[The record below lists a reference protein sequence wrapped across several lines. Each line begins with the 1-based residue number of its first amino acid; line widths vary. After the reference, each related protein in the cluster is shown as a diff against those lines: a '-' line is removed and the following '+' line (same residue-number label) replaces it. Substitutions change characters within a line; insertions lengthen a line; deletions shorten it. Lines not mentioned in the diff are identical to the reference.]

1 VIQGQRRKILGV
13 LLGAS
18 MVSVASTD
26 FYVPSLPDLPA
37 WFGTSESVVKL
48 TISLNILAFGLAQF
62 VYGPLADRFGRRPVL
77 LWAMC
82 LFALASLAC
91 AHAQTVEALLVA
103 RIVQGV
109 LAAAEAVVVLA
120 VIRDIFDPEE
130 RVKALALFG
139 MVIAVAPALAPIAG
153 GYLHVWFGWQS
164 TFLAMSVLA
173 ATVAMLIFRFLPES
187 GVLDR
192 RALQPRRIVAGY
204 GVLLRSRVFMA
215 YAIMSG
221 LCMGVVFA
229 FVTAAPFL
237 LVDVFG
243 VQIERYAYFQAAQ
256 VLAFFLGSWAASRLV
271 SVVGEQRLLQG
282 SLVCAAVGA
291 ASSVGLAF
299 SAWLGPLT
307 LTLVVAMIFFA
318 AGPIYAVAP
327 ARAMSVFDHGGGMAA
342 AVLAAMEMLMAS
354 LGSVLVVVLGRG
366 SALPLA
372 ATLVTLVT
380 LQWLLYLAL
389 RGERTR

>member
-1 VIQGQRRKILGV
+1 MRGARRQILGV

-62 VYGPLADRFGRRPVL
+62 IYGPLADRFGRRPVL
-77 LWAMC
+77 FWAMC

-91 AHAQTVEALLVA
+91 AGAQTIGALLAA
-103 RIVQGV
+103 RIAQGV

-164 TFLAMSVLA
+164 NFLAMSLLA
-173 ATVAMLIFRFLPES
+173 TTVALLIFRFLPES
-187 GVLDR
+187 GVLDP
-192 RALQPRRIVAGY
+192 RALEPRRIVAGY
-204 GVLLRSRVFMA
+204 GVLLRSREFMS

-237 LVDVFG
+237 LVDMFG
-243 VQIERYAYFQAAQ
+243 VAIEHYAYFQAAQ

-271 SVVGEQRLLQG
+271 SIVGEQRLLLG
-282 SLVCAAVGA
+282 SLVCAALGA
-291 ASSVGLAF
+291 VSSVSLAF
-299 SAWLGPLT
+299 SAWLGPLS
-307 LTLVVAMIFFA
+307 LSLVVAMIFFA
-318 AGPIYAVAP
+318 AGPIFAVAP
-327 ARAMSVFDHGGGMAA
+327 ARAMSVFEHGGGMAA
-342 AVLAAMEMLMAS
+342 AVLAAMEMLMAA
-354 LGSVLVVVLGRG
+354 LGSVLVVVLGRD

-372 ATLVTLVT
+372 ATLATLVA
-380 LQWLLYLAL
+380 LQWLSYLVV
-389 RGERTR
+389 RRDGER

>member
-1 VIQGQRRKILGV
+1 
-13 LLGAS
+13 
-18 MVSVASTD
+18 
-26 FYVPSLPDLPA
+26 
-37 WFGTSESVVKL
+37 VVKL

-91 AHAQTVEALLVA
+91 AHAQTIEALLAA

-120 VIRDIFDPEE
+120 VIRDIFNPQE

-173 ATVAMLIFRFLPES
+173 VTVAMLILRFLPES

-192 RALQPRRIVAGY
+192 RALQPRHIVAGY
-204 GVLLRSRVFMA
+204 SVLLRSRVFMS

-237 LVDVFG
+237 LVDMFG

-271 SVVGEQRLLQG
+271 SVVGEQRLLLG

-291 ASSVGLAF
+291 VSSVWLSF

-307 LTLVVAMIFFA
+307 LSLVVAMIFFA

-327 ARAMSVFDHGGGMAA
+327 ARAMSVFEHGGGMAA

-372 ATLVTLVT
+372 ATLATLVT
-380 LQWLLYLAL
+380 LQWLLYLAV
-389 RGERTR
+389 RGEGTR